1 MGKCRRWGDGILV
14 PLFLLLVAN
23 AAHASWISDSFGTG
37 DVPERRALAA
47 MERAGMN
54 PDAVVVKIDRTQP
67 SAIGR
72 LVKLP
77 GDTLLDA
84 EGFDANLARESGAPI
99 GALQTAVALHE
110 YCHAWIDMHDISLPG
125 PCMRLPDDVGNEL
138 FCDAVAFAVMR
149 HEGWQ
154 AGVDALYKVRRA
166 GQALIGPAIEGA
178 EPAVVAHWKSRSAAL
193 EVIVTEPKTYESPEM
208 TARHHAL
215 RACQALWRRA
225 DE

>member
-14 PLFLLLVAN
+14 SLFLAIAAN
-23 AAHASWISDSFGTG
+23 AACASWISDSFGG
-37 DVPERRALAA
+37 SDAPERQALAA
-47 MERAGMN
+47 MERAGMK
-54 PDAVVVKIDRTQP
+54 PDAVVVKIDRTP
-67 SAIGR
+67 PTAIDR

-84 EGFDANLARESGAPI
+84 EGIDGKLARESGAPI
-99 GALQTAVALHE
+99 AALQTAVALHE
-110 YCHAWIDMHDISLPG
+110 YCHAWIDTHEISLPG
-125 PCMRLPDDVGNEL
+125 PCMRLPDDDGNEL

-149 HEGWQ
+149 HEGLL

-166 GQALIGPAIEGA
+166 GQALIGTVIDSAKPAE
-178 EPAVVAHWKSRSAAL
+178 VVQWKSKFDAL

-215 RACQALWRRA
+215 RACQALRRGA
-225 DE
+225 AE